1 MKNLLDTRTRTKFK
15 RSESEIHVWFVCE
28 FLPGLSKIS
37 VKYIQKHSQAIDP
50 PSYSTC
56 NKCWGWLS
64 ISTRL
69 LGCNALAGVD
79 QSTAF
84 MDITFSKKG
93 GGFCTLFTKNNISI
107 ARSNDFVTSEENYYK
122 SSTHNCDAM
131 QFLHKQLF
139 SISLS
144 LQIQ

>member
-1 MKNLLDTRTRTKFK
+1 ML
-15 RSESEIHVWFVCE
+15 
-28 FLPGLSKIS
+28 GL
-37 VKYIQKHSQAIDP
+37 A
-50 PSYSTC
+50 
-56 NKCWGWLS
+56 S

-93 GGFCTLFTKNNISI
+93 GGGLFTKNNIFI

-122 SSTHNCDAM
+122 SSIHNCDAM

-144 LQIQ
+144 LQVQ

>member
-1 MKNLLDTRTRTKFK
+1 MKNLLDTRTRTKYK
-15 RSESEIHVWFVCE
+15 RSESEIHIWFVVSE
-28 FLPGLSKIS
+28 FLPGLKKIS

-93 GGFCTLFTKNNISI
+93 GGFVLCLPRITFLLQDQMILLHQKKTTTKVLHTIAMRCNFCTSSYFLFLYHCK
-107 ARSNDFVTSEENYYK
+107 
-122 SSTHNCDAM
+122 
-131 QFLHKQLF
+131 
-139 SISLS
+139 
-144 LQIQ
+144 

>member
-1 MKNLLDTRTRTKFK
+1 MKNLLDTRTRTKYK
-15 RSESEIHVWFVCE
+15 RSESEIHIWFVSE
-28 FLPGLSKIS
+28 FLPGLKKIS

-84 MDITFSKKG
+84 MDITFPRK
-93 GGFCTLFTKNNISI
+93 
-107 ARSNDFVTSEENYYK
+107 EEGVCLPRI
-122 SSTHNCDAM
+122 T
-131 QFLHKQLF
+131 FL
-139 SISLS
+139 
-144 LQIQ
+144 

>member
-1 MKNLLDTRTRTKFK
+1 ML
-15 RSESEIHVWFVCE
+15 
-28 FLPGLSKIS
+28 GL
-37 VKYIQKHSQAIDP
+37 A
-50 PSYSTC
+50 
-56 NKCWGWLS
+56 S

-93 GGFCTLFTKNNISI
+93 GGFVLCLPRNNIFI

-122 SSTHNCDAM
+122 SSIHNCDAM

>member
-1 MKNLLDTRTRTKFK
+1 MKNLLDTRTRTKYK
-15 RSESEIHVWFVCE
+15 RSESEIHIWFVCE
-28 FLPGLSKIS
+28 FLPGLKKIS

-84 MDITFSKKG
+84 MDITFPRKEKG
-93 GGFCTLFTKNNISI
+93 LFTKNNIFI

>member
-1 MKNLLDTRTRTKFK
+1 MLLKNLLDTRTRTNKYK
-15 RSESEIHVWFVCE
+15 RSESEIHIWFVVSE
-28 FLPGLSKIS
+28 FLPGLKKIS

-93 GGFCTLFTKNNISI
+93 GGFVY
-107 ARSNDFVTSEENYYK
+107 FVYQE
-122 SSTHNCDAM
+122 
-131 QFLHKQLF
+131 
-139 SISLS
+139 
-144 LQIQ
+144 